1 MAAPSYD
8 SVLTNVLSEFGVTN
22 LKEEQKQMLDCLINE
37 KDSIAILP
45 TGFRK
50 SLPFQIYLPVVR
62 GMIVDQTRSDWKVI
76 VYCPLVSL
84 IQDQVEKLI
93 RIPVVSAAYKGVYT
107 FE

>member
-22 LKEEQKQMLDCLINE
+22 LKEEQKQMLDCLING
-37 KDSIAILP
+37 KDCMAILP
-45 TGFRK
+45 TGFGK

-62 GMIVDQTRSDWKVI
+62 GMIVDQTRSDWKVL
-76 VYCPLVSL
+76 VCCPLVSL
-84 IQDQVEKLI
+84 MQDQVEKLT

>member
-1 MAAPSYD
+1 MAAPIYD

-22 LKEEQKQMLDCLINE
+22 LKEQKQMLDCLING
-37 KDSIAILP
+37 KDCMAILP
-45 TGFRK
+45 TGFGK

-62 GMIVDQTRSDWKVI
+62 GMIADQTRSDWKALVC
-76 VYCPLVSL
+76 CPLASL
-84 IQDQVEKLI
+84 MQDQVEKLT

>member
-1 MAAPSYD
+1 MAAPIYD

-22 LKEEQKQMLDCLINE
+22 LKEQKQMLDCLING
-37 KDSIAILP
+37 KDCMAILP
-45 TGFRK
+45 TGFGK

-62 GMIVDQTRSDWKVI
+62 GMIVDQTRSDWKVL
-76 VYCPLVSL
+76 VCCPLVSL
-84 IQDQVEKLI
+84 MQDQVEKLT